1 MIDKKEEKE
10 MLKQMKKLEKDIQP
24 LWEKMKEN
32 HDKTFKKDIMK
43 MSKSELVEMEYFE
56 PTETFDSVVI
66 VPMKENHDSD
76 FSCMKFILL
85 KRFNIVGVVGGGSD
99 VIHING
105 IGGYG
110 NWHKK
115 ELDFSSS
122 PKGYSWSIDCLPKSK
137 CVRLF
142 ITGGKE
148 LETDNMVLSDFNV
161 YVKEED

>member
-1 MIDKKEEKE
+1 MIKNKNEKE
-10 MLKQMKKLEKDIQP
+10 LLKELKEMTEKMQP
-24 LWEKMKEN
+24 LVEKAKKN

-43 MSKSELVEMEYFE
+43 MSKAELIEMECFE

-85 KRFNIVGVVGGGSD
+85 KQFEIVGVVGGGSD

-105 IGGYG
+105 ISGYG
-110 NWHKK
+110 DWHKR

-161 YVKEED
+161 YVKEDE

>member
-1 MIDKKEEKE
+1 MMDKKEEKE

-24 LWEKMKEN
+24 LFKKIKEN

-43 MSKSELVEMEYFE
+43 MTKTELVEMENFS
-56 PTETFDSVVI
+56 PTDTFDSVVI

-85 KRFNIVGVVGGGSD
+85 KHFEIVGVVGGGSD

-110 NWHKK
+110 DWHTKK
-115 ELDFSSS
+115 NIFNNP

-137 CVRLF
+137 CIRLF
-142 ITGGKE
+142 ITGGQE
-148 LETDNMVLSDFNV
+148 LYTDDWIGSDFNV
-161 YVKEED
+161 YVKEEN